1 VFAPERATQ
10 NKDKKGYWKQCQ
22 DSSSMAEI
30 VSEGEEELHELEVRH
45 YLRYASEIFLAVCYQ
60 SL

>member
-1 VFAPERATQ
+1 
-10 NKDKKGYWKQCQ
+10 
-22 DSSSMAEI
+22 MAEI
-30 VSEGEEELHELEVRH
+30 VSEGEEELQELEVRH